1 MKSGQNLENLKK
13 FIRAANYLTV
23 SQIFLRDN
31 FLLSRK
37 LKSEDIKPRLLGH
50 WGSCPGVN
58 HVYAHLLRISKRNSP
73 LNTSFI
79 FGPGHAFPALQ
90 ANLFLEGTLAQFGDK
105 ATRDKK
111 GMEFV
116 ARNFS
121 AKAGNKPRQNAGLKC
136 FRHFAWL
143 DVIHWHDLR

>member
-1 MKSGQNLENLKK
+1 MNSGQNLENLKK

-58 HVYAHLLRISKRNSP
+58 HTYAHLLAAQKNLDFAGSNLKTAFM
-73 LNTSFI
+73 L
-79 FGPGHAFPALQ
+79 GPGHAFPALQ
-90 ANLFLEGTLAQFGDK
+90 ANLFLEETLANFDQK
-105 ATRDKK
+105 ATRNSS
-111 GMEFV
+111 GITIISTPTMAV
-116 ARNFS
+116 S
-121 AKAGNKPRQNAGLKC
+121 PRT
-136 FRHFAWL
+136 
-143 DVIHWHDLR
+143 